1 VQLRSLVPADEASA
15 EHDREIDLRK
25 RLGRLALGLDGEAGF
40 FEQAPKIRLAGRQK
54 QHPSAPV
61 PVRLDPLAAHHTG
74 ISPFRERCNQ
84 KIMGTVRGMKI
95 ETLDHIALWVA
106 DRDEL
111 ADFLVDRLGM
121 HVIDRT
127 DKFTLVGADARRGK
141 LTLFAAEPDREPGP
155 LSRIGLRVFDLEEAL
170 AELPPDLAVERPDDG
185 SIEFEGPQRVPFAL
199 VATDDGIA
207 YDLDH
212 VAFRVGDPES
222 TFAQL
227 AELGFAVE
235 DGRLKAGDAFVELEQ
250 GEADEPERPLLN
262 HLGLRVESAD
272 DHIREAEERGLEIA
286 DVVDAENTYAVFVWG
301 PDGIK
306 LEYVEHKPTFS
317 LV

>member
-1 VQLRSLVPADEASA
+1 
-15 EHDREIDLRK
+15 
-25 RLGRLALGLDGEAGF
+25 
-40 FEQAPKIRLAGRQK
+40 
-54 QHPSAPV
+54 
-61 PVRLDPLAAHHTG
+61 
-74 ISPFRERCNQ
+74 
-84 KIMGTVRGMKI
+84 MKI

-127 DKFTLVGADARRGK
+127 DKFTLVGSDARHGK

-170 AELPPDLAVERPDDG
+170 AELPPDLAVERPEQG
-185 SIEFEGPQRVPFAL
+185 RVAFEGPQRIPFAL
-199 VATDDGIA
+199 VAAEDGVA

-212 VAFRVGDPES
+212 VAFRVTDPET

-227 AELGFAVE
+227 AKLGFEVE
-235 DGRLKAGDAFVELEQ
+235 NGRLKAGDAFIELEEGQ
-250 GEADEPERPLLN
+250 TEEPERPLLN

-272 DHIREAEERGLEIA
+272 QHIREAEDRGLEIA
-286 DVVDAENTYAVFVWG
+286 DIVDAANTYAVFVWG
-301 PDGIK
+301 PDRIK

>member
-1 VQLRSLVPADEASA
+1 
-15 EHDREIDLRK
+15 
-25 RLGRLALGLDGEAGF
+25 
-40 FEQAPKIRLAGRQK
+40 
-54 QHPSAPV
+54 
-61 PVRLDPLAAHHTG
+61 LAALQPVIVG
-74 ISPFRERCNQ
+74 NL
-84 KIMGTVRGMKI
+84 RGMKI

-127 DKFTLVGADARRGK
+127 DKFTLVGSDARRGK
-141 LTLFAAEPDREPGP
+141 LTLFAAEPGREPGP
-155 LSRIGLRVFDLEEAL
+155 LSRIGLRVFDLDEAL
-170 AELPPDLAVERPDDG
+170 AELPPDLAVERPEEG
-185 SIEFEGPQRVPFAL
+185 RVEFEGPQRVPFAL
-199 VATDDGIA
+199 VATEDGVA

-212 VAFRVGDPES
+212 VAFRVADPET

-227 AELGFAVE
+227 AKLGFEVE
-235 DGRLKAGDAFVELEQ
+235 NGRLKAGDAYIELEE
-250 GEADEPERPLLN
+250 GETEEPERPLLN

-272 DHIREAEERGLEIA
+272 HHIREAEDRGLEIA
-286 DVVDAENTYAVFVWG
+286 DVVDAANTYAVFVWG
-301 PDGIK
+301 PDRIK

>member
-1 VQLRSLVPADEASA
+1 LPALQPVIVGSL
-15 EHDREIDLRK
+15 
-25 RLGRLALGLDGEAGF
+25 
-40 FEQAPKIRLAGRQK
+40 
-54 QHPSAPV
+54 
-61 PVRLDPLAAHHTG
+61 
-74 ISPFRERCNQ
+74 
-84 KIMGTVRGMKI
+84 RGMKI
-95 ETLDHIALWVA
+95 ETLDHIALWVG

-141 LTLFAAEPDREPGP
+141 LTLFAAEPERAPGP
-155 LSRIGLRVFDLEEAL
+155 LSRIGLRVFDLDEAL
-170 AELPPDLAVERPDDG
+170 AELPPDLAVERPEEARV
-185 SIEFEGPQRVPFAL
+185 EFEGPQRVPFAL
-199 VATDDGIA
+199 VAAHDGVA

-212 VAFRVGDPES
+212 VAFRVADPEK

-227 AELGFAVE
+227 AELGFDVQ
-235 DGRLKAGDAFVELEQ
+235 DGRLKAGDAYVELEQ
-250 GEADEPERPLLN
+250 GETDETEEPERPLLN

-272 DHIREAEERGLEIA
+272 HHIREAEERGLEIA
-286 DVVDAENTYAVFVWG
+286 DIVDAANTYAVFVWG